1 MSDVPDWQGIAFDM
15 DGTLVDTEHVH
26 FDAWNEVFGRFD
38 VGPFEQQWCAAF
50 PLHLLSK
57 RLKRSCAGSSSGSG
71 ARLRASAPRWWPVR
85 RRAAALCP
93 ALRARLIDLLWV
105 WTEYPSI
112 TVSADELVAQK
123 EAAFTALAR
132 DPDGPVAQAV
142 FASLDGAVQ
151 ALAEKGV
158 PIAVCTSSFRES
170 AAAVLAGTGLAR
182 LFPEER
188 RTTFDDVE
196 NAKPDAEPYLRAAG
210 TLGLPPSAMVA
221 IEDSASGVGS
231 AVAAGYG
238 VVLAVLTTSAEEVLL
253 AAGAHRTFD
262 STVDAIRWLTGATGA
277 ASRARL

>member
-1 MSDVPDWQGIAFDM
+1 MWPD
-15 DGTLVDTEHVH
+15 
-26 FDAWNEVFGRFD
+26 
-38 VGPFEQQWCAAF
+38 
-50 PLHLLSK
+50 
-57 RLKRSCAGSSSGSG
+57 
-71 ARLRASAPRWWPVR
+71 
-85 RRAAALCP
+85 
-93 ALRARLIDLLWV
+93 
-105 WTEYPSI
+105 YPSI

-238 VVLAVLTTSAEEVLL
+238 VVLAVLTTSAQRRFFWRP
-253 AAGAHRTFD
+253 ARIARSTPRWTRFAG
-262 STVDAIRWLTGATGA
+262 
-277 ASRARL
+277 SRARRALPRGLGYDWHTLIIYFDIMLPDPRDGVPFPVIAASD